1 MDGESA
7 PDFASSGQALPDDP
21 TGGSQAVIDSEALAI
36 TQTAAQGDGTV
47 FVPGGSFQFDDLPY
61 ELKMEIWEYLRD
73 DEADSTTLDQNFFF
87 DMRIPLHRF
96 PNRFPNPY
104 AAFIKTSMRVYKNGG
119 PDLQFATRRAMM
131 GVCRLSRKYALEAWK
146 KDLEGIVT
154 NLGGFSSNDR
164 FWVNGT
170 KESLVKM
177 LDARIKGLIRRM
189 NGEA

>member
-1 MDGESA
+1 M
-7 PDFASSGQALPDDP
+7 
-21 TGGSQAVIDSEALAI
+21 AI
-36 TQTAAQGDGTV
+36 TQTTAPGYGTV
-47 FVPGGSFQFDDLPY
+47 FVPGGTFQFDDLPY

-96 PNRFPNPY
+96 PNRFPYPY

-177 LDARIKGLIRRM
+177 LDARIKGLVRRM

>member
-1 MDGESA
+1 MDAESA
-7 PDFASSGQALPDDP
+7 PDFASSNQAVLDDF
-21 TGGSQAVIDSEALAI
+21 TGGSQAAADSRALAI

-47 FVPGGSFQFDDLPY
+47 FAPGGTFLFDDLPY

-96 PNRFPNPY
+96 PNRFPHPY

-119 PDLQFATRRAMM
+119 PELQFTIRRAMM

-177 LDARIKGLIRRM
+177 LDARIKGLVRRM

>member
-1 MDGESA
+1 MDAQSA
-7 PDFASSGQALPDDP
+7 PDSVSSN
-21 TGGSQAVIDSEALAI
+21 QAVPGDSLVASHAVAASQALAI
-36 TQTAAQGDGTV
+36 TQAAAQADGNV
-47 FVPGGSFQFDDLPY
+47 FVPGGTFQFNDLPY
-61 ELKMEIWEYLRD
+61 ELQMEIWEYLRD

-96 PNRFPNPY
+96 PNRFPYPY

-119 PDLQFATRRAMM
+119 PNLQFATRRAMM

-154 NLGGFSSNDR
+154 NLDGFSPNDR

-170 KESLVKM
+170 KDDLVKL
-177 LDARIKGLIRRM
+177 LDARIKGLVRRM

>member
-1 MDGESA
+1 MDAESA
-7 PDFASSGQALPDDP
+7 SDFASSNQAVPSDS
-21 TGGSQAVIDSEALAI
+21 TGGSQVVTDSQALAI

-47 FVPGGSFQFDDLPY
+47 FVPGGTFQFDDLPY

-96 PNRFPNPY
+96 PNRFPHPY
-104 AAFIKTSMRVYKNGG
+104 SAFIKTSTRVYKNGG

-146 KDLEGIVT
+146 KDLEDIVT

-177 LDARIKGLIRRM
+177 LDARIKGLVRRM

>member
-1 MDGESA
+1 MDGESV
-7 PDFASSGQALPDDP
+7 PEFASSNQAVPDDS
-21 TGGSQAVIDSEALAI
+21 TSGSQALADSQALI
-36 TQTAAQGDGTV
+36 NTHTTAQGDGTL

-96 PNRFPNPY
+96 PNRFPYPY

-177 LDARIKGLIRRM
+177 LDARIKGLVRRM